1 MKEIKIP
8 SLDFDKFKLVD
19 TNTGEVV
26 EYSLKDELGIN
37 RETYQLDFINQPAKY
52 VYWQA
57 VLQNLKTYEESVQR
71 SSDIQHAHS
80 YNYAYNYLKTKAK
93 VTRPTKDMIESIIM
107 RDKDYQQTLE
117 KVEEAKENVGIVNAI
132 VKAYEQRRD
141 MLIQLGADERLSK
154 QNSN

>member
-8 SLDFDKFKLVD
+8 SLDFDRFKLVD
-19 TNTGEVV
+19 INTGKVV
-26 EYSLKDELGIN
+26 EYSLKDELSIN
-37 RETYQLDFINQPAKY
+37 RETYQSDFIDQPAKY

-57 VLQNLKTYEESVQR
+57 VLQNLKAYEESVER
-71 SSDIQHAHS
+71 KSDIQHAHS
-80 YNYAYNYLKTKAK
+80 YNYAYNYLKKETK
-93 VTRPTKDMIESIIM
+93 VNRPTKDMIESIIL
-107 RDKDYQQTLE
+107 RDKNYQKSLE
-117 KVEEAKENVGIVNAI
+117 LVEEAKENVGIVNSI